1 MGFFGKLLGRKG
13 HDGHPSHDQE
23 TDFGDDQE
31 VPPLSDI
38 LNEIRASSAP
48 PPPPPAPAAAEDDD
62 DDTDALLAAAQ
73 DSVRSKET
81 AVNIWDLDGDAAA
94 PSAPRVAP
102 RPEAAPAAPE
112 MPDLSAVLASGQPNQ
127 LEVAPRIGDGP
138 ARKRRTKTRLLG
150 FEKSDGQ
157 VVDLFNNP
165 VPTSS
170 RGTRYPVGWV
180 VVVKGPGRGE
190 SFTLQSG
197 MAQIGRGDDQTIQLD
212 FGDNAISRSNHAAIA
227 YDPET
232 HQVFLGHGGKTNI
245 VRLNGKPVVST
256 EVLRNG
262 DLIRLGETTLRFVA
276 LCDAEFN
283 WAGEDGE
290 EVDNVEI
297 A

>member
-1 MGFFGKLLGRKG
+1 MGIFGKLLGRKG
-13 HDGHPSHDQE
+13 HDVRSAHHQE
-23 TDFGDDQE
+23 TDLDDDQE
-31 VPPLSDI
+31 VPPLSDV
-38 LNEIRASSAP
+38 LNEMRAGSAP
-48 PPPPPAPAAAEDDD
+48 LVDQDDD
-62 DDTDALLAAAQ
+62 VDKDYDNTDKLLAAAQ
-73 DSVRSKET
+73 DSVRAKESS
-81 AVNIWDLDGDAAA
+81 VNIWDLDGDAAA
-94 PSAPRVAP
+94 LSAARIAP
-102 RPEAAPAAPE
+102 RPEAAAQAAPVI
-112 MPDLSAVLASGQPNQ
+112 PDLPGAMVSGQPNQ

-165 VPTSS
+165 VATSS

-197 MAQIGRGDDQTIQLD
+197 MAQVGRGDDQTIQLD

-232 HQVFLGHGGKTNI
+232 HQVYLGHGGKTNI
-245 VRLNGKPVVST
+245 VRLNDKPVVST